1 MAFQGLYSIHPD
13 PQDQPTTKEPA
24 MAGSSGSRQGGGGK
38 SAKRSKSPSNLSEL
52 KKAINPSKGAWK
64 GNPRASEKV
73 RNGIN

>member
-1 MAFQGLYSIHPD
+1 
-13 PQDQPTTKEPA
+13 